1 MVVPDDLQT
10 IRGFLPSER
19 KNEKVR
25 QFSGFL
31 IFRVAVALDLRCIP
45 RVGFRIICLSVI
57 LSSGRDC
64 GGKLGTVYV

>member
-1 MVVPDDLQT
+1 MAVPDDLQT

-31 IFRVAVALDLRCIP
+31 FFRVAVALDLRYIS
-45 RVGFRIICLSVI
+45 RVGFRVICLSVI
-57 LSSGRDC
+57 LSSGRGCD
-64 GGKLGTVYV
+64 GKLGTVYV